1 MMHYCYGDGTSPREA
16 QPGLELA
23 CPRCAER
30 AYLFQ
35 HPTQVNCKT
44 QVRAIFEALADE
56 WVDTGN
62 PAAVQAGR
70 RRVVERFRSAVERAD
85 ADASITDE
93 AAAQAYAT
101 RTQERRL

>member
-1 MMHYCYGDGTSPREA
+1 MHACYGNGRGPREA
-16 QPGLELA
+16 QPGLEQD

-44 QVRAIFEALADE
+44 LVRERFEPLADE

-62 PAAVQAGR
+62 PAAVQAGC
-70 RRVVERFRSAVERAD
+70 RRVVQSLARRVEE
-85 ADASITDE
+85 TGV
-93 AAAQAYAT
+93 
-101 RTQERRL
+101 